1 MNPRIKEV
9 VANDDFTLKISFENG
24 EVKLFDMKPYLNIGV
39 FKELKDLSQ
48 FKTARAS
55 MGSVLWQ
62 GGQDLCPDTFYEDSS
77 QWNEP

>member
-1 MNPRIKEV
+1 MNPRIKDV
-9 VANDDFTLKISFENG
+9 VANDDYTLKLSFANG
-24 EVKLFDMKPYLNIGV
+24 EVRSFDVKPYLDLDV
-39 FKELKDLSQ
+39 FKDLKDLSQ

-62 GGQDLCPDTFYEDSS
+62 GGQDLCPDTFYEDST

>member
-1 MNPRIKEV
+1 MNPGVKKCIR
-9 VANDDFTLKISFENG
+9 NDDFTVKLSFGNG
-24 EVKLFDMKPYLNIGV
+24 EVRTFDVKPYLNIGV

-48 FKTARAS
+48 FKTARAF

-62 GGQDLCPDTFYEDSS
+62 GGQDLYPDTFYEDSS